1 MKYIHENCKIGTFRQ
16 GSALYYLSMPVL
28 VVAVL
33 SLVVMVVEKG

>member
-16 GSALYYLSMPVL
+16 GSDLYYMPVL